1 MIIDRECECRE
12 AFDQELVELHSK
24 VSPKPSFFGP

>member
-12 AFDQELVELHSK
+12 AYDEELIELHSK
-24 VSPKPSFFGP
+24 VSPRPTFGP